1 MLSKKLKLLLAVLP
15 VAFIAQQSQAQFTL
29 NGQLRDR
36 GEIREG
42 VGNLVPLG
50 SKPAAFISQRTRLN
64 FGYQWDRLTFGVSV
78 QDVRVW
84 GQDAS
89 TISNID
95 VGSRLMLH
103 EGWADILLVNKDD
116 PSIGFKP
123 IDRLSLKVGRQEL
136 IYDDARLLG
145 NLDWLQQGRSF
156 DMALLKAEHKGFQ
169 VDVGYAFNQNTD
181 AFNVTNTFYVPGNVP
196 AYIKDSKGA
205 TVPTPNGI
213 VPLAA
218 AGSINNNSSK
228 NGTPIYI
235 TAPNTNGGTQDYKS
249 FTSVHIQKK
258 FDQTKISGLF
268 FNDNFGKYQL
278 DSVATTNSGYVY
290 GRRFNSSG
298 TNSRYTYGLIASQLL
313 GAKASWG
320 NVALQGSVYGQSG
333 SNRDGANLKAHY
345 FSVMGIYTKAKI
357 SVGPGYDVLS
367 GNNANTIAAGQDNR
381 FDPLYGTAHKFNG
394 YMDYFYA
401 GTGSPA
407 GGLDDAYFK
416 FKYTNQNFFFAAD
429 YHYFAL
435 NQPMK
440 QANGA
445 QIGNYLGSEIN
456 LTANYNL
463 SKFTNVELGY
473 GLMKA
478 SNSMSIAKGQAQN
491 TVYNRTG
498 NWFYLML
505 NIHPDFFA
513 TKTKS

>member
-1 MLSKKLKLLLAVLP
+1 MLSKKLKLLFAVIPAAL
-15 VAFIAQQSQAQFTL
+15 IAQKSQAQFTL
-29 NGQLRDR
+29 TGQLRDR

-42 VGNLVPLG
+42 VGNLVPSG
-50 SKPAAFISQRTRLN
+50 SKAAGFISQRTRLN
-64 FGYQWDRLTFGVSV
+64 FGYKWDRLTFGVSV
-78 QDVRVW
+78 QDIRVW

-95 VGSRLMLH
+95 VGNRLMMH
-103 EGWADILLVNKDD
+103 EGWADILLANRDD
-116 PSIGFKP
+116 ASIGFKL
-123 IDRLSLKVGRQEL
+123 IDKLSLKVGRQEL
-136 IYDDARLLG
+136 IYDDLRLFG
-145 NLDWLQQGRSF
+145 NLDWLQQARSF

-181 AFNVTNTFYVPGNVP
+181 AFGVTNTFYVPGNVP
-196 AYIKDSKGA
+196 AYIKDSKGV
-205 TVPTPNGI
+205 TVPTPGGL

-228 NGTPIYI
+228 TGAAIYLTP
-235 TAPNTNGGTQDYKS
+235 PNTNGANQDYKS

-258 FDQTKISGLF
+258 FNQTKIAGLF
-268 FNDNFGKYQL
+268 LNDNFGRYQL
-278 DSVATTNSGYVY
+278 DSVVTANGGYVY
-290 GRRFNSSG
+290 GKRFNSSQ
-298 TNSRYTYGLIASQLL
+298 TNSRYTYGVIANQLI
-313 GAKASWG
+313 GANASWG
-320 NVALQGSVYGQSG
+320 NVALQGAVYGQSG
-333 SNRDGANLKAHY
+333 ANRDGAGLKAHY
-345 FSVMGIYTKAKI
+345 YSVMGIYTKGKI

-367 GNNANTIAAGQDNR
+367 GNNANTIVAGQDNR

-407 GGLDDAYFK
+407 GGLDDGYFK
-416 FKYTNQNFFFAAD
+416 FKYTSQNFFFAAD

-440 QANGA
+440 NAAGA
-445 QIGNYLGSEIN
+445 QIGNYLGSEVN

-463 SKFTNVELGY
+463 SKLTTVELGY

-478 SNSMSIAKGQAQN
+478 SGSLSVAKGQPQT

-505 NIHPDFFA
+505 NIHPDFLAF
-513 TKTKS
+513 KTK